1 MSKIVSIKAR
11 EILDS
16 RGNPTLEVE
25 VCSEKAVGRAMV
37 PSGASTGKHEVLELR
52 DNDKKRFGGKGV
64 LKACSN
70 VNLILAKLLKGMSVD
85 LQEKIDRAMIKKD
98 GTAKKSNLGANAILG
113 VSMAVARCAAEEKG
127 IELFEYLN
135 PKANLLP
142 LPWMNILNGGKHA
155 DSGLEFQELMIV
167 PVGAKSI
174 HEAVRMGAEVFHTL
188 GGILKEMG
196 YKITVGDEGG
206 YAPKL
211 GSVEHAFE
219 LILKAVKKAGY
230 REGKDFMIAIDPAAS
245 EFYNNKKGVY
255 DLTVNGKKEELSS
268 NELVNY
274 ILKLTQKFPII
285 SVEDGLA
292 EDDFAGWKVL
302 KAWSKGAFQIVGD
315 DLFVTNAERLKKG
328 IELDLA
334 NSILIKLNQV
344 GTLTE
349 TIETIEIA
357 KKNNWTTVVSHRSG
371 ETEDSFIA
379 DLAVAMGCGQMKTGS
394 MSRSERICKYNRLMK
409 IEDLLGKK
417 AKFLGIKAFS
427 SI

>member
-1 MSKIVSIKAR
+1 MSKIISIKAR

-25 VCSEKAVGRAMV
+25 VRSEKAVGRAMV

-70 VNLILAKLLKGMSVD
+70 VNLILAKLLKGISVD
-85 LQEKIDRAMIKKD
+85 SQEKIDRAMIKKD
-98 GTAKKSNLGANAILG
+98 GTVKKSKLGANAILG

-268 NELVNY
+268 NELVDY